1 MIPLL
6 LAVVVATAQ
15 AASPAAIEADA
26 WRAVQ
31 ERRAADAE
39 RLFHQLTALR
49 PDEARAWLGYAA
61 AALLAGRDADARP
74 RLERAIALEPARA
87 DAALLLSDVFYRQ
100 GRAVDAIRV
109 LERAAA
115 AGAADAALA
124 GRLARLRAEQ
134 DLHAGFN
141 QSNSARFTVLF
152 EGPPEQSL
160 ADAVIAD
167 LDAAWA
173 RIAGTLFAPPA
184 GPITVTLYTE
194 RQFTDITRAPA
205 WAAAAYD
212 GRIRVPMRGALADRA
227 ELARVLTHELAHAFV
242 RASAPRNVPAWL
254 DEGIASVVEPR
265 DLEWARE
272 EVRAAGRLLPPSALG
287 GSFRHLGGDRARLAY
302 AQSALLVAAMLER
315 HPPGALN
322 ALLADLGRGVPFDAA
337 FRSRMYESFEAFFDR
352 FASALGVPYDG
363 AG

>member
-6 LAVVVATAQ
+6 LAVVIATAQ

-39 RLFHQLTALR
+39 RLFDELTSRR
-49 PDEARAWLGYAA
+49 PDDARAWLGYAA
-61 AALLAGRDADARP
+61 AALLAGR
-74 RLERAIALEPARA
+74 
-87 DAALLLSDVFYRQ
+87 AA
-100 GRAVDAIRV
+100 DAIRV

-115 AGAADAALA
+115 AGAADRALA

-160 ADAVIAD
+160 AEAVIAD
-167 LDAAWA
+167 LDAAWE
-173 RIAGTLFAPPA
+173 RIAAALFAPPA

-227 ELARVLTHELAHAFV
+227 ELARVLTHELAHAF
-242 RASAPRNVPAWL
+242 
-254 DEGIASVVEPR
+254 
-265 DLEWARE
+265 
-272 EVRAAGRLLPPSALG
+272 
-287 GSFRHLGGDRARLAY
+287 RARHGA
-302 AQSALLVAAMLER
+302 AQR
-315 HPPGALN
+315 
-322 ALLADLGRGVPFDAA
+322 ADMAR
-337 FRSRMYESFEAFFDR
+337 
-352 FASALGVPYDG
+352 
-363 AG
+363 